1 MLYETD
7 SDKTQ
12 MSLKADNLKEIT
24 ALLKN
29 LEESKVELDIVSL
42 GISSPT
48 MEEVFMMYL
57 YTSFVKS

>member
-24 ALLKN
+24 AILKN
-29 LEESKVELDIVSL
+29 LEESKVELGIVSL

>member
-1 MLYETD
+1 MLYETE

-57 YTSFVKS
+57 YTSSVKS